1 MSPASSWSVS
11 GSRIDVEEGV
21 LIGALNVTPD
31 SFTDGGE
38 LVDPAAAV
46 ERGMEM
52 TEQGAALVDVG
63 GESTRPGAES
73 VVSDEELRRIMPVV
87 EGLVDLGV
95 RVSIDTSKPEVA
107 RAALSA
113 GAVVVNDVTGF
124 RNEAMIEV
132 AAGSGCGV
140 VAMHMK
146 GTPRDMHHDPA
157 YDDVVTEVESF
168 LVERARLLEGAGVS
182 RDRIV
187 IDPGLGFGK
196 RAAHS
201 VELLAHL
208 SRLAEHGLPVM
219 IGASRK
225 GFLSAI
231 TGDGTLAGRDQST
244 SVVTAL
250 GFARGARLF
259 RVHDVAGSRKALSL
273 AGAIVANQEWDAW
286 LQD

>member
-1 MSPASSWSVS
+1 M
-11 GSRIDVEEGV
+11 
-21 LIGALNVTPD
+21 IGILNVTPD
-31 SFTDGGE
+31 SFSDGGE
-38 LVDPAAAV
+38 FFDPAAAV
-46 ERGMEM
+46 ERGIEM
-52 TEQGAALVDVG
+52 TEEGGALVDVG
-63 GESTRPGAES
+63 GESTRPGADR
-73 VVSDEELRRIMPVV
+73 VVSDEELRRITPVV
-87 EGLVDLGV
+87 ESLVEVGI

-124 RNEAMIEV
+124 RDEAMVEV
-132 AAGSGCGV
+132 VAGSDCGV
-140 VAMHMK
+140 VAMHMQ
-146 GTPRDMHHDPA
+146 GAPRDMHHDPT
-157 YDDVVTEVESF
+157 YDDVVSEVEGF
-168 LVERARLLEGAGVS
+168 LIEQAGHLESAGVS

-201 VELLAHL
+201 VALLAHL
-208 SRLAEHGLPVM
+208 DRLAGHGLPVM

-225 GFLSAI
+225 RFLS
-231 TGDGTLAGRDQST
+231 TVTDDETLAGRDLST

-250 GFARGARLF
+250 GFALGARLF

-286 LQD
+286 LQG